1 MRLLSKL
8 IIAAGIVAAFLHAV
22 LPGLVPF
29 GIAPT
34 AVVLL
39 GLAYGAV
46 AVDAEDATDYLV
58 VVVAVVVAAS
68 TDVFADVHV
77 VGAYLNAMLDQVA
90 NGLGASAVTVL
101 AERAVNRIGYSTRR
115 SRIGGSERR
124 RASADDAADGGAA

>member
-8 IIAAGIVAAFLHAV
+8 MIAAGIVAAFLHAT
-22 LPGLVPF
+22 LPGLLPF

-34 AVVLL
+34 VVVVL

-58 VVVAVVVAAS
+58 VVVAVIVSAS
-68 TDVFADVHV
+68 TDVFAGVHV
-77 VGAYLNAMLDQVA
+77 VGSYLDAMLDQVA

-101 AERAVNRIGYSTRR
+101 AERAVNRIGHSTRL
-115 SRIGGSERR
+115 SRLRGSARR